1 MAVSD
6 TYYTRLRIREY
17 ATDMQTITHD
27 YGEFVFF
34 IPYYDAEQSPPSFG
48 TIIANGVPTE
58 LLSSW
63 AAFMP
68 GFQFTSGI
76 GYYGSFGSDPTYQLF
91 LDNFP
96 NVHGIAATITSGVY
110 TIVENLLNGKTFRL
124 YNSTGP
130 SELYPTL
137 TDALAG
143 TNLITAYSGR
153 KPFIDSLGLANSS
166 GSNRGDFYGLV
177 YTSMGSTQFGNL
189 RLLRFTGLTSTTGA
203 TKITSVDTISSGNED
218 ILKNFFSNSEP
229 IPAPTP
235 PSDDPYSEGGDS
247 EPGGGD
253 GNFDFTSTDIPIP
266 GLPNIGAMS
275 TGFLNLYH
283 PSAAQLRSLASY
295 MWSGSFDPDNFKKL
309 FADPMDAI
317 LGLHIIPTISGHPAA
332 TPSSLYVGNVD
343 TGLSMPAVTEQY
355 YTLDCGT
362 VQIPPKWGAY
372 LDYSPYSKLS
382 LYLPYIGIVPIS
394 ADDCMRGSIRV
405 IYHVDVLSGTCVTFV
420 YCVSNRGADG
430 HTLYT
435 FTGSCNCECPVTEG
449 QYANALMA
457 GMRVVSGIVSGSAGG
472 VAGMVAGGIS
482 EAANAAISMVKPDIG
497 RSGGMGGSAGLMGIQ
512 YPYLILTVPRMAKPA
527 DQNKYI
533 GYPSFVTLTMGDCT
547 GFTRIEVTHLEGIPA
562 TQGELEEIVGLLA
575 EGVIF

>member
-1 MAVSD
+1 MAIDFNKNYYMKTDKGNYSFLLFYYDGLFSAGGTFFDKSKLYYKGNSLTSLSD
-6 TYYTRLRIREY
+6 VECSTLLRSWYRQDFSPY
-17 ATDMQTITHD
+17 MGTIT
-27 YGEFVFF
+27 E
-34 IPYYDAEQSPPSFG
+34 
-48 TIIANGVPTE
+48 
-58 LLSSW
+58 
-63 AAFMP
+63 
-68 GFQFTSGI
+68 
-76 GYYGSFGSDPTYQLF
+76 
-91 LDNFP
+91 
-96 NVHGIAATITSGVY
+96 
-110 TIVENLLNGKTFRL
+110 IVENL
-124 YNSTGP
+124 P
-130 SELYPTL
+130 
-137 TDALAG
+137 
-143 TNLITAYSGR
+143 
-153 KPFIDSLGLANSS
+153 
-166 GSNRGDFYGLV
+166 
-177 YTSMGSTQFGNL
+177 
-189 RLLRFTGLTSTTGA
+189 TGLTFYANNTGVFANYNNTTNGTSA
-203 TKITSVDTISSGNED
+203 TGELSSAWNTFYVVFIVVDSVGTAQIRGQTIRFNTNNFTFTSIENTADSFGYLVIQQFDWSSFSPVIGSRTLD
-218 ILKNFFSNSEP
+218 ILDFENS
-229 IPAPTP
+229 IYWKGVSVIGT
-235 PSDDPYSEGGDS
+235 DPYAPIGDS
-247 EPGGGD
+247 GPSGPGD
-253 GNFDFTSTDIPIP
+253 GTFDFTSTDIPIP

-283 PSAAQLRSLASY
+283 PSAAQLRSLAAY
-295 MWSGSFDPDNFKKL
+295 MWSGSFDPANMRKL

-332 TPSSLYVGNVD
+332 SSSSLYVGNVD

-355 YTLDCGT
+355 YSLDCGE

-382 LYLPYIGIVPIS
+382 LYLPYIGVVPIS

-405 IYHVDVLSGTCVTFV
+405 QYHVDVLSGTCVAFV

-497 RSGGMGGSAGLMGIQ
+497 RSGGLGGSAGLMGIQ

-533 GYPSFVTLTMGDCT
+533 GYPSFVTLTMGDCE

-562 TQGELEEIVGLLA
+562 TQGELEEIVGLLS